1 MGAWGAPLAAGA
13 FWAGLLAWDGR
24 PGALQTWPA
33 WAWLA
38 VGVAILAASWVAA
51 PGSRRGDPLGRA
63 GLTRSDPAAVVAVS
77 AAATDGRRGPL
88 AALTLLIVGVFVCG
102 VGWGG
107 VAQARRETSLLGR
120 LAPPG
125 GYDHDDLSRR
135 RDVGP
140 EEPLNGH
147 AHSQHLL
154 LSTSET
160 LPVTGGRLALGAWQ
174 SIFLVE
180 LCSPRVRRVTV
191 QVIGR

>member
-1 MGAWGAPLAAGA
+1 MGAGGAPLAAGA

-63 GLTRSDPAAVVAVS
+63 GLARSDPAAVVAVS

-88 AALTLLIVGVFVCG
+88 ASLTLLIIGVFLCG

-107 VAQARRETSLLGR
+107 
-120 LAPPG
+120 
-125 GYDHDDLSRR
+125 SRR
-135 RDVGP
+135 R
-140 EEPLNGH
+140 
-147 AHSQHLL
+147 A
-154 LSTSET
+154 
-160 LPVTGGRLALGAWQ
+160 GRPRSSDASRRAP
-174 SIFLVE
+174 
-180 LCSPRVRRVTV
+180 SPWS
-191 QVIGR
+191 GRSGRIR